1 MSSQVLNMC
10 QSFYGKETI
19 DTNTYGKSTG
29 HSGSYSTNY
38 QIAGRELLTQDE
50 IRMLDN
56 DNAILLIRGEKP
68 IVDRKY
74 NILKHPNVK
83 NTTDGQAKPYE
94 HGKTDRANA
103 SILKLELDEIE
114 QNEVK
119 DIKEIKQFEKVS
131 TELLSEEDIE
141 NYYIMEEYE
150 NEREKENNK

>member
-68 IVDRKY
+68 IVDKKY

-83 NTTDGQAKPYE
+83 DTTDGQAKPYE
-94 HGKTDRANA
+94 HGKTDRANV
-103 SILKLELDEIE
+103 SILKLEPEEIE
-114 QNEVK
+114 QSAVK
-119 DIKEIKQFEKVS
+119 DIQEIKQFKKVS

-150 NEREKENNK
+150 NEREKENNQ